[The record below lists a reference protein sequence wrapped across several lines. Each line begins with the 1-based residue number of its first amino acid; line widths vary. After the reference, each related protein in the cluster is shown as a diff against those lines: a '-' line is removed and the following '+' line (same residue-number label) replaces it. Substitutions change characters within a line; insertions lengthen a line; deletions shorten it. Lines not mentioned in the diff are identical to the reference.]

1 MKKWSLLILTLLSIF
16 MISTLLEPQVAGR
29 VKLPPQ
35 VRVKLDNGLQLIM
48 VEDHELELFT
58 VALLIKSGA
67 TFDPQGKAGLA
78 NITNEMLRLGTT
90 HRSSEE
96 IDLELDSIGASLS
109 ISSNWDGTYVSINA
123 ISRKFDQALD
133 IFSDVVLNPTFP
145 EKELDILK
153 SRRLGEIKVRKDR
166 ARTIA
171 SENFYK
177 LLFGKHPYAQPLA
190 GTEESVSSISRED
203 ILSFYQ
209 KFFIPNNAVMVV
221 AGDINPQQVKDK
233 IAARLNQW
241 KKGKLPEGRWAPVA
255 PPKGLNIYLIDKPD
269 LTQTEI
275 RMGHLGISRDNK
287 DYFPLQVMNYI
298 LGGGGFSSRLM
309 KHIRSE
315 RGYTYGI
322 SSGYS
327 ARKLVGPFLV
337 FTFTPNKTTINVIQ
351 ESLEIVKDIHDNG
364 ITPEELA
371 SAKNYL
377 ISSYPSRFET
387 IYDVATQIW
396 GIELYGLGE
405 GYVET
410 YQAKIDQVTLEDVK
424 RVAKQYLD
432 PSNMLIVVVSKAEEV
447 KSDLESMGKVEVI
460 PFSES

>member
-1 MKKWSLLILTLLSIF
+1 MKKCSFLIITLIAIF
-16 MISTLLEPQVAGR
+16 MMAALLEPQVAGR

-35 VRVKLDNGLQLIM
+35 VRAKLDNGLQLIM
-48 VEDHELELFT
+48 VEDHELALFT
-58 VALLIKSGA
+58 AYLLIKSGA

-90 HRSSEE
+90 HRSSEQ
-96 IDLELDSIGASLS
+96 IDLELDSIGARLS
-109 ISSNWDGTYVSINA
+109 ISSNWDGTYVSISA

-153 SRRLGEIKVRKDR
+153 SRLLGELKVSKDR
-166 ARTIA
+166 PQIIA
-171 SENFYK
+171 SESFDK
-177 LLFGKHPYAQPLA
+177 LLFGKHPYAQPLE

-203 ILSFYQ
+203 ILAFYQ
-209 KFFIPNNAVMVV
+209 KYFIPNNAVMVV
-221 AGDINPQQVKDK
+221 AGDINPQQIKDK

-255 PPKGLNIYLIDKPD
+255 PPQGLNIYLIDKPD
-269 LTQTEI
+269 LTQSEI

-287 DYFPLQVMNYI
+287 DYFRLQVMNYN
-298 LGGGGFSSRLM
+298 LGGGGFLSRLM
-309 KHIRSE
+309 KHIRAE
-315 RGYTYGI
+315 KGYTYGI
-322 SSGYS
+322 YSSYG

-337 FTFTPNKTTINVIQ
+337 STFTPNKTTINVIQ

-387 IYDVATQIW
+387 ISDVAYQIL

-405 GYVET
+405 KYVET
-410 YQAKIDQVTLEDVK
+410 YQERIDQITLEDVK
-424 RVAKQYLD
+424 RVAGKYLD
-432 PSNMLIVVVSKAEEV
+432 PANLLIVVVSKAEEV
-447 KSDLESMGKVEVI
+447 KSDLEGMGKVEVI
-460 PFSES
+460 PFSKS